1 MHRLPSRE
9 MKHQPMILSN
19 AAALPIRSDLFVI
32 VANAVSVYVGNVPT
46 HDSAFLNDKTW
57 GIIVV
62 MIAAIIGI
70 VILGLHG

>member
-1 MHRLPSRE
+1 M
-9 MKHQPMILSN
+9 
-19 AAALPIRSDLFVI
+19 RSDLFVI

-62 MIAAIIGI
+62 MIAAIIRI
-70 VILGLHG
+70 VILGLYG